1 MVRKRVE
8 SRQLELL
15 TLELQLYSGKEIF
28 LSDRFYEGISQHYL
42 IVEEL
47 ANLREAG
54 GVRAHQSLNYF
65 TI

>member
-1 MVRKRVE
+1 M
-8 SRQLELL
+8 ELL
-15 TLELQLYSGKEIF
+15 SIEMQLYTGKEIF
-28 LSDRFYEGISQHYL
+28 LSDRYYEGISQHYL

-47 ANLREAG
+47 SNIKEAG